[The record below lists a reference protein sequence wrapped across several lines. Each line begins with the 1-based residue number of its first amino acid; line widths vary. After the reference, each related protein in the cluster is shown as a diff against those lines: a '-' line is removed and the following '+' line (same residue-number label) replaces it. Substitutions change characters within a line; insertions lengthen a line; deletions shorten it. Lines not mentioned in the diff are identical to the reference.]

1 MSPVEAPPARGN
13 ASHIYLHVRARVA
26 PSTVPY
32 GSQWLQQVLL
42 MAAVAARGYMT
53 LCLLVWDGSTVRGL
67 ARVRLLGN
75 VRCRTNDSGLIF
87 SKGQLWISRTGQ
99 CSLLR
104 ITVRSSVAAG
114 P

>member
-87 SKGQLWISRTGQ
+87 SKGQPLDKQNW
-99 CSLLR
+99 
-104 ITVRSSVAAG
+104 TVQSTENNG
-114 P
+114 T